1 LEQRS
6 HKSLLEKLSRIAN
19 TKTGILVVLIGPIQ
33 FLLFLILLT
42 PFLIEIFL
50 SLSSWDPSKGN
61 WWMAKFDFG
70 SGFLTVLQ
78 DSRFLLALGRTAMF
92 VGIAVAAEFLIGLYL
107 ANLVSKSFRGK
118 RVVFSVFLLPMF
130 VMPLIVGYTFWMIF
144 QPSGPLD
151 HVLTLATGIDFMS
164 TFWLANGI
172 LAWIAL
178 IVTDVWHW
186 TPFMFLI
193 LYSGLV
199 SLPEN
204 PISAAK
210 VLGAS
215 DWQVFKDIKMPMLR
229 NIIVIALVI
238 RAMEAMKLF
247 DEIYLMT
254 GGGPGFD
261 TETIS
266 MYTFTTAI
274 TTARIGYGST
284 AAIIVLLISLI
295 LIITAVRPVLLAR
308 EK

>member
-1 LEQRS
+1 MEERKK
-6 HKSLLEKLSRIAN
+6 KSLLEKLSRIAN
-19 TKTGILVVLIGPIQ
+19 TKTGITVVLIGPIQ

-50 SLSSWDPSKGN
+50 SLSSWDPTKGN

-70 SGFLTVLQ
+70 SGFLQILQ
-78 DSRFLLALGRTAMF
+78 DTRFLLALGRTAMF
-92 VGIAVAAEFLIGLYL
+92 VAFAVAAEFLIGLYL

-118 RVVFSVFLLPMF
+118 KVVFSVFLLPMF

-144 QPSGPLD
+144 QPSGPID
-151 HVLTLATGIDFMS
+151 HVLTLATGMDFMS
-164 TFWLANGI
+164 TRWLSNAT
-172 LAWIAL
+172 LAWVAL
-178 IVTDVWHW
+178 IVTDIWHW

-215 DWQVFKDIKMPMLR
+215 DWQVFKDIKIPMLR
-229 NIIVIALVI
+229 NIIIIALVI

-247 DEIYLMT
+247 DELYLMT

-274 TTARIGYGST
+274 MTARIGYGST
-284 AAIIVLLISLI
+284 AAIIILLISLV
-295 LIITAVRPVLLAR
+295 LVITAVRPVLLAR

>member
-1 LEQRS
+1 MEERKK
-6 HKSLLEKLSRIAN
+6 KSLLEKLSRIAN
-19 TKTGILVVLIGPIQ
+19 TKTGITVVLIGPIQ

-50 SLSSWDPSKGN
+50 SLSSWDPTKGN

-70 SGFLTVLQ
+70 SGFLQILQ
-78 DSRFLLALGRTAMF
+78 DTRFLLALGRTAMF
-92 VGIAVAAEFLIGLYL
+92 VAFAVAAEFLIGLYL
-107 ANLVSKSFRGK
+107 ANLVAKSFRGK
-118 RVVFSVFLLPMF
+118 KVVFSVFLLPMF

-144 QPSGPLD
+144 QPSGPID
-151 HVLTLATGIDFMS
+151 HVLTLATGMDFMS
-164 TFWLANGI
+164 TRWLSNGT

-178 IVTDVWHW
+178 IVTDIWHW

-215 DWQVFKDIKMPMLR
+215 DWQVFKDIKIPMLR
-229 NIIVIALVI
+229 NIIIIALVI

-247 DEIYLMT
+247 DELYLMT

-274 TTARIGYGST
+274 MTARIGYGST
-284 AAIIVLLISLI
+284 AAIIILLISLV
-295 LIITAVRPVLLAR
+295 LVITAVRPVLLAR

>member
-1 LEQRS
+1 LGQSKERS
-6 HKSLLEKLSRIAN
+6 FLEKLSRIVN
-19 TKTGILVVLIGPIQ
+19 TKTGIVVVLVGPIQ

-50 SLSSWDPSKGN
+50 SLSNWNPAKGD
-61 WWMAKFDFG
+61 WWTASFDFG
-70 SGFLTVLQ
+70 MGFLRIMQ
-78 DSRFLLALGRTAMF
+78 DTRFLLAMGRTAMF
-92 VGIAVAAEFLIGLYL
+92 VLFAVAAEFLIGLYL
-107 ANLVSKSFRGK
+107 ANLVSKSFRGRK
-118 RVVFSVFLLPMF
+118 AVFSIFLLPMF

-144 QPSGPLD
+144 QPSGPID
-151 HVLTLATGIDFMS
+151 HLLTLATGIDFMS
-164 TFWLANGI
+164 TRWLSDGT

-178 IVTDVWHW
+178 IATDIWHW

-193 LYSGLV
+193 LYSGLI

-215 DWQVFKDIKMPMLR
+215 DWQVFKDVKIPMLR
-229 NIIVIALVI
+229 NIIIIAVVI

-247 DEIYLMT
+247 DELYLMT

-266 MYTFTTAI
+266 MFTFTTAI
-274 TTARIGYGST
+274 MNARIGYAST
-284 AAIIVLLISLI
+284 AAIVVLLVSLL
-295 LIITAVRPVLLAR
+295 LIITAVRPVLLVR

>member
-1 LEQRS
+1 MEERKK
-6 HKSLLEKLSRIAN
+6 KSLLDKLSRIAN
-19 TKTGILVVLIGPIQ
+19 TKTGITVVLIGPIQ

-50 SLSSWDPSKGN
+50 SLSSWDPTKGN

-70 SGFLTVLQ
+70 SGFLQILQ
-78 DSRFLLALGRTAMF
+78 DTRFLLALGRTAMF
-92 VGIAVAAEFLIGLYL
+92 VAFAVAAEFLIGLYL

-118 RVVFSVFLLPMF
+118 KVVFSVFLLPMF

-144 QPSGPLD
+144 QPSGPID
-151 HVLTLATGIDFMS
+151 HVLTLATGMDFMS
-164 TFWLANGI
+164 TRWLSNAT

-178 IVTDVWHW
+178 IVTDIWHW

-215 DWQVFKDIKMPMLR
+215 DWQVFKDIKIPMLR
-229 NIIVIALVI
+229 NIIIIALVI

-247 DEIYLMT
+247 DELYLMT

-274 TTARIGYGST
+274 MTARIGYGST
-284 AAIIVLLISLI
+284 AAIIILLISLV
-295 LIITAVRPVLLAR
+295 LVITAVRPVLLAR

>member
-1 LEQRS
+1 MEENNNR
-6 HKSLLEKLSRIAN
+6 SLLEKLSRIAN
-19 TKTGILVVLIGPIQ
+19 TKTGIVILLIGPIQ

-50 SLSSWDPSKGN
+50 SLSSWDPAKGN

-70 SGFLTVLQ
+70 LGFLTILQ
-78 DSRFLLALGRTAMF
+78 DPRFLMALGRTAMF
-92 VGIAVAAEFLIGLYL
+92 VGLAVPAEFLIGLYL
-107 ANLVSKSFRGK
+107 ANLVSKNFRGK
-118 RVVFSVFLLPMF
+118 KVVFSLFLLPMF

-144 QPSGPLD
+144 QPSGPID
-151 HVLTLATGIDFMS
+151 HVLTIATGIDFMS
-164 TFWLANGI
+164 TPWLSNAT

-178 IVTDVWHW
+178 IITDVWHW

-215 DWQVFKDIKMPMLR
+215 EWQVFKDIKIPMLR
-229 NIIVIALVI
+229 NIIIIALVI
-238 RAMEAMKLF
+238 RAMEAVKLF

-274 TTARIGYGST
+274 ITARIGYGST
-284 AAIIVLLISLI
+284 AAIIVLLISLV
-295 LIITAVRPVLLAR
+295 LIITAVRPVLLIR

>member
-1 LEQRS
+1 MEERKK
-6 HKSLLEKLSRIAN
+6 KSLLEKLSRIAN
-19 TKTGILVVLIGPIQ
+19 TKTGITVVLIGPIQ

-50 SLSSWDPSKGN
+50 SLSSWDPTKGN

-70 SGFLTVLQ
+70 SGFLQILQ
-78 DSRFLLALGRTAMF
+78 DTRFLLALGRTAMF
-92 VGIAVAAEFLIGLYL
+92 VAFAVAAEFLIGLYL

-118 RVVFSVFLLPMF
+118 KVVFSVFLLPMF

-144 QPSGPLD
+144 QPSGPID
-151 HVLTLATGIDFMS
+151 HVLTLATGMDFMS
-164 TFWLANGI
+164 TRWLSNAT

-178 IVTDVWHW
+178 IVTDIWHW

-215 DWQVFKDIKMPMLR
+215 DWQVFKDIKIPMLR
-229 NIIVIALVI
+229 NIIIIALVI

-247 DEIYLMT
+247 DELYLMT

-274 TTARIGYGST
+274 MTARIGYGST
-284 AAIIVLLISLI
+284 AAIIILLISLV
-295 LIITAVRPVLLAR
+295 LVITAVRPVLLAR